1 LGRRTPIAGVQGSPV
16 ECGMGSGSERRDH
29 RNVIHGDAIAVE
41 LLTAAAILER
51 FDDEE
56 LQYQA
61 LIPAMTEVRQY
72 FESHEFQAPEM
83 LVAARAMKY
92 GVRVLRPSL
101 VNAGS
106 SPLAPS

>member
-1 LGRRTPIAGVQGSPV
+1 
-16 ECGMGSGSERRDH
+16 MGSGPERRDH
-29 RNVIHGDAIAVE
+29 RNVINGDAIAVE
-41 LLTAAAILER
+41 LLTTAAMLER
-51 FDDEE
+51 FVDEE
-56 LQYQA
+56 LQYQT
-61 LIPAMTEVRQY
+61 LIPAMTEVGQY
-72 FESHEFQAPEM
+72 FESREFHAPQM